1 MLRRLPLLTFVFL
14 FAAGTA
20 LNAQEAPEAEEA
32 TALATA
38 AANPI
43 ANMISLPLQLNNDF
57 GLGPYDRT
65 LNVLNVQPV
74 IPLFGG
80 KVVTRTIIPFV
91 WIPDF
96 SSESGQQTSGLAN
109 ILATAWYVPSGG
121 ELMWG
126 VGPVLAM
133 PTGGEERGSDKW
145 SAGLSGL
152 VLTQPG
158 PWTIGMLANNIW
170 SFAGNEDADEVNE
183 GTIQYFVTL
192 QLGDGWYVNSAPI
205 ITVDWTLDEDKWK
218 VPFGAGGGKVLFLGP
233 LPVNLQAGAYYYVV
247 KPDFGPDWQLRLQA
261 QFMFPL

>member
-1 MLRRLPLLTFVFL
+1 MRRRLPLLTVIFL

-20 LNAQEAPEAEEA
+20 LNAQEAPEAAEA

-65 LNVLNVQPV
+65 TNVLNVQPV

-133 PTGGEERGSDKW
+133 PTGGEERVSDRW

-152 VLTQPG
+152 ELTQPG
-158 PWTIGMLANNIW
+158 P
-170 SFAGNEDADEVNE
+170 
-183 GTIQYFVTL
+183 
-192 QLGDGWYVNSAPI
+192 
-205 ITVDWTLDEDKWK
+205 
-218 VPFGAGGGKVLFLGP
+218 
-233 LPVNLQAGAYYYVV
+233 
-247 KPDFGPDWQLRLQA
+247 
-261 QFMFPL
+261 